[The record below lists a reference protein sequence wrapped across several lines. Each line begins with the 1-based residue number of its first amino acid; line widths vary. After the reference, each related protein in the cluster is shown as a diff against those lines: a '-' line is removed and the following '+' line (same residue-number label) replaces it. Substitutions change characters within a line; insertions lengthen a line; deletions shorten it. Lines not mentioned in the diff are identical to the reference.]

1 MQGYIIISFRKH
13 SVFYRVK
20 CSTERFVGRA
30 ARARGAGCGPQ
41 RTTTDRAAAAECRL
55 PRGLPV
61 AASYSRTAFS
71 LRPSGRCH
79 VSIIVRSSPLSPFEP
94 RSIVIF
100 ILWLICIQLPEQT
113 LLYGLQCSMD
123 CSDLRLDFN
132 KFVNSA
138 ISVFVTPAWIK
149 PINEKLLVFHIT
161 LNEFVRRCV
170 SYCGN

>member
-1 MQGYIIISFRKH
+1 MCIVSREMLNGAFCWAGGACARRG
-13 SVFYRVK
+13 V
-20 CSTERFVGRA
+20 RA
-30 ARARGAGCGPQ
+30 A
-41 RTTTDRAAAAECRL
+41 TDDDRPCRCRCRL
-55 PRGLPV
+55 PRGLSV

-79 VSIIVRSSPLSPFEP
+79 VSVIVRSSPLSPFEP

-161 LNEFVRRCV
+161 FNEFTSGTVC
-170 SYCGN
+170 